1 MPSVEGVI
9 KKEKKKFFHFS
20 NSVNLSVSY
29 LLKGRGILLG
39 EIFSLSAQE
48 EKAEH
53 IYVRAFLTTLSDYC
67 HPQPNPTQPNLED
80 LQTSALRGPADFSSG
95 PLPPL
100 FAHWLVPEQELCH
113 L

>member
-9 KKEKKKFFHFS
+9 KKKKKIFHFS

-29 LLKGRGILLG
+29 LLKGRGILPG
-39 EIFSLSAQE
+39 EIFSLGAQE
-48 EKAEH
+48 EKAAH
-53 IYVRAFLTTLSDYC
+53 MSGLSLPPSLTTATP
-67 HPQPNPTQPNLED
+67 PQHNPTQPSLED
-80 LQTSALRGPADFSSG
+80 LQTSAVWGPADFSPG

-100 FAHWLVPEQELCH
+100 LPHCLVPQQELCH